1 MIIINDKTKCCGCSA
16 CANICPK
23 NCIKMKSDEE
33 GFLYPVT
40 NAAECVACGLCE
52 KICPVIQSINN
63 RKEGVVLDAFGGN
76 TKDEQLRE
84 NSSSGGIFGMLA
96 KSFFANSGVVVGAA
110 FSDDFYSVRHIC
122 IETKDELYRLQGSK
136 YLQSEIN
143 DIYKKVKDFLRQGR
157 RVLFTGTP
165 CQVAGLKAYL
175 GKEYDNLFTQDV
187 ICHGTP
193 SPMIWK
199 KYAQYRECVSGGA
212 VQRMSFRHKKYGW
225 KTYSVFFEFSNNTE
239 YVKKLSVDPYM
250 QVFLHNIDLRPS
262 CYDCAFKD
270 GTSGSDIM
278 LADYWGVQEE
288 NPELNDDK
296 GTSLIIIHTQ
306 KGLEL
311 FQKIQSEIN
320 YKSVDFEKAIKH
332 NPSYY
337 ESEHLPEKREE
348 FFAEIHNEK
357 FDTVMKKYAQIVPL
371 SKRVLLKIK
380 HLVQNV
386 MHVK

>member
-16 CANICPK
+16 CTNICPK
-23 NCIKMKSDEE
+23 NCISMKSDEE

-40 NAAECVACGLCE
+40 NTTECVACGLCE
-52 KICPVIQSINN
+52 KICPVIQFNKQS
-63 RKEGVVLDAFGGN
+63 KSGTVLDTFAGN
-76 TKDEQLRE
+76 TENEWLRE

-96 KSFFANSGVVVGAA
+96 KSFFADSGVVVGAA

-143 DIYKKVKDFLRQGR
+143 DSYKRVKDFLRQGR
-157 RVLFTGTP
+157 KVLFTGTP

-199 KYAQYRECVSGGA
+199 KYAQYRESVSGGA

-225 KTYSVFFEFSNNTE
+225 KTFSVFFEFSNNTE

-250 QVFLHNIDLRPS
+250 QVFLRNIDLRPS
-262 CYDCAFKD
+262 CYDCAFRN
-270 GTSGSDIM
+270 GVSGSDIT
-278 LADYWGVQEE
+278 LADYWGVQNEH
-288 NPELNDDK
+288 PELDDDK
-296 GTSLIIIHTQ
+296 GTSLVIVHTQ
-306 KGLEL
+306 KGVEM
-311 FQKIQSEIN
+311 FQKIQSEVN
-320 YKSVDFEKAIKH
+320 CKSVDFEKAIKH

-337 ESEHLPEKREE
+337 ESVYLPEKRER
-348 FFAEIHNEK
+348 FFEEVQNEEI
-357 FDTVMKKYAQIVPL
+357 DVVMKKYVPTI
-371 SKRVLLKIK
+371 SIIQKAKNKIK
-380 HLVQNV
+380 RII
-386 MHVK
+386 KKIYRK

>member
-23 NCIKMKSDEE
+23 NCIVMKPDEE

-40 NAAECVACGLCE
+40 NAAECIACGLCE

-63 RKEGVVLDAFGGN
+63 RKTGTVLDAFGGN
-76 TKDEQLRE
+76 TKDERLRE
-84 NSSSGGIFGMLA
+84 NSSSGGSFGMLA
-96 KSFFANSGVVVGAA
+96 KSFFADSGVVVGAA

-143 DIYKKVKDFLRQGR
+143 DTYKKVKDFLRQGR
-157 RVLFTGTP
+157 KVLFTGTP

-175 GKEYDNLFTQDV
+175 GNEYANLFTQDV

-199 KYAQYRECVSGGA
+199 KYVQYRESVSGGA

-250 QVFLHNIDLRPS
+250 QVFLRNIDLRPS
-262 CYDCAFKD
+262 CYDCAFRN
-270 GTSGSDIM
+270 GVSGSDIT
-278 LADYWGVQEE
+278 LADYWGVQNE
-288 NPELNDDK
+288 NPELDDDK

-306 KGLEL
+306 KGVEM
-311 FQKIQSEIN
+311 FQKIQSEVN
-320 YKSVDFEKAIKH
+320 CKSVDFEKAIKH

-337 ESEHLPEKREE
+337 ESVHLPEKRES
-348 FFAEIHNEK
+348 FFEE
-357 FDTVMKKYAQIVPL
+357 
-371 SKRVLLKIK
+371 
-380 HLVQNV
+380 VQNEEIDVV
-386 MHVK
+386 MRKYIPTISIIQKAKNTIKRIIKKIYRK

>member
-1 MIIINDKTKCCGCSA
+1 MIKIDDKSKCCGCSA

-23 NCIKMKSDEE
+23 NCIIMKPDEE
-33 GFLYPVT
+33 GFFYPVT

-52 KICPVIQSINN
+52 KVCPVIQSLNN
-63 RKEGVVLDAFGGN
+63 RKAGAVLDTFGGN
-76 TKDEQLRE
+76 TKDERLRE

-96 KSFFANSGVVVGAA
+96 KSFFADSGVVIGAA

-143 DIYKKVKDFLRQGR
+143 DTYKKVKDFLWQGR
-157 RVLFTGTP
+157 KVLFTGTP

-175 GKEYDNLFTQDV
+175 GNEYDNLFTQDV

-199 KYAQYRECVSGGA
+199 KYVQYRESVSGGA

-239 YVKKLSVDPYM
+239 YVKNLSVDPYM
-250 QVFLHNIDLRPS
+250 QVFLRNIDLRPS
-262 CYDCAFKD
+262 CYDCAFKN
-270 GTSGSDIM
+270 GTSGSDIT
-278 LADYWGVQEE
+278 LADYWGVQSE
-288 NPELNDDK
+288 NPELDDDK
-296 GTSLIIIHTQ
+296 GTSLVIVHTQ
-306 KGLEL
+306 KGVEM
-311 FQKIQSEIN
+311 FQKIQSEVN
-320 YKSVDFEKAIKH
+320 CKSVDFEKAIKH

-337 ESEHLPEKREE
+337 ESVYLPEKRES
-348 FFAEIHNEK
+348 FFEEVQNEEI
-357 FDTVMKKYAQIVPL
+357 DVVMKEYVPTI
-371 SKRVLLKIK
+371 SIIQKAKNKIK
-380 HLVQNV
+380 RII
-386 MHVK
+386 KKIYRK

>member
-16 CANICPK
+16 CANTCPK
-23 NCIKMKSDEE
+23 NCISMKPDEE

-40 NAAECVACGLCE
+40 NAAECVACGLCQ
-52 KICPVIQSINN
+52 KICPVIQSLNN
-63 RKEGVVLDAFGGN
+63 RKAGTVLDTFGGN
-76 TKDEQLRE
+76 TKDEWLRE

-96 KSFFANSGVVVGAA
+96 KSFFADSGVVVGAA

-122 IETKDELYRLQGSK
+122 IETKDEIYRLQGSK

-143 DIYKKVKDFLRQGR
+143 DTYKKVKDFLQQGR
-157 RVLFTGTP
+157 KVLFTGTP

-175 GKEYDNLFTQDV
+175 GNEYDNLFTQDV

-199 KYAQYRECVSGGA
+199 KYAQYRESVSGGA

-225 KTYSVFFEFSNNTE
+225 KTFSVFFEFSNNTE

-250 QVFLHNIDLRPS
+250 QAFLRNIDLRPS
-262 CYDCAFKD
+262 CYDCAFRN
-270 GTSGSDIM
+270 GVSGSDIT
-278 LADYWGVQEE
+278 LADYWGVQNE
-288 NPELNDDK
+288 NPELDDDK

-311 FQKIQSEIN
+311 FQKIQSEVN
-320 YKSVDFEKAIKH
+320 CKSVDFEKAIKH

-337 ESEHLPEKREE
+337 ESVRLPEKREK
-348 FFAEIHNEK
+348 FFEEVPNGKI
-357 FDTVMKKYAQIVPL
+357 DVVMKKYAPIVSL
-371 SKRVLLKIK
+371 RKRVLLKIK
-380 HLVQNV
+380 HLVKNV
-386 MHVK
+386 MHIK